1 MVQGIVLP
9 RFKPLT
15 RILTALLMGL
25 CVLNL
30 VIKLCGIQIFET
42 PHSTSSR
49 GVGDETW
56 NLWLEYKLFSLVL
69 VAVALLMWMTAMLR
83 EMWRV
88 VAQGWPAWR
97 LSFHTVYLIPLSAI
111 IAAIP
116 VPVATN
122 PPAAKFIV
130 FAFGQMVSLFCALGL
145 AGQLLLEP
153 AKMDTILRRTR
164 GRFRS

>member
-15 RILTALLMGL
+15 RALTKTLMGL

-49 GVGDETW
+49 GVDNETW

-88 VAQGWPAWR
+88 VAQGWSAWR
-97 LSFHTVYLIPLSAI
+97 LSFQTVYLIPLSAI
-111 IAAIP
+111 GGAMP
-116 VPVATN
+116 VPAGSST
-122 PPAAKFIV
+122 AKFVV
-130 FAFGQMVSLFCALGL
+130 FALGQMFFLLGALGL

-153 AKMDTILRRTR
+153 AKTDTMLRRIKA
-164 GRFRS
+164 RFPS